1 MLNKNI
7 SIVKYKEMYAK
18 QLEEEYNQYLDKLEF
33 IVNDVKT
40 YSTKRVVDMCNLLY
54 DFEDLTEDEIK
65 KRVDKLYNSLNKST
79 KRRK

>member
-33 IVNDVKT
+33 IVNDVRT
-40 YSTKRVVDMCNLLY
+40 YSTSRVVDMCNLLY

-65 KRVDKLYNSLNKST
+65 KRVDKLYNSLNRT